1 MQHITHNSNCWTV
14 QLFCCFTTQ
23 GQDCCLSVIMITQR
37 VFVTTHTQTH
47 EQRSQESCTR
57 GLSLCCTHSINCLP
71 AFCTP
76 NAKSSR
82 IRNQE
87 SVRDILGSPDSSR
100 NDFQL
105 RMSGVYRWDSFVGV
119 HYSKNNNR
127 NNNNSKSKQSKLSTH
142 IQWLPRE
149 SSSNSLNDF
158 KFEVCV
164 ILQVKSRPGTKLWQ
178 KFN

>member
-37 VFVTTHTQTH
+37 VFVTTHTLTKKPRKLHPRAFIVLYPQNK
-47 EQRSQESCTR
+47 
-57 GLSLCCTHSINCLP
+57 LS

-87 SVRDILGSPDSSR
+87 SVRDILGSPDS
-100 NDFQL
+100 DFEL
-105 RMSGVYRWDSFVGV
+105 RMSGVYRWDSFVRV
-119 HYSKNNNR
+119 HYSKNNS
-127 NNNNSKSKQSKLSTH
+127 NNNSKSKQSKLSTDTH
-142 IQWLPRE
+142 THSQWLPRE
-149 SSSNSLNDF
+149 FFKQLKWFQIWSLRYSTGEEQTADGG
-158 KFEVCV
+158 
-164 ILQVKSRPGTKLWQ
+164 PGTKLRQ